1 MRLAAAL
8 LLTVVLTLS
17 GLDWALFRVGGL
29 ERRLVPTDPEAAR
42 TKLLMAS
49 RHRDARVLYV
59 GDSRVATDIDPDT
72 VTAVCGCGPGYNAG
86 FGAADPRLM
95 HLMLRRLLVNV
106 SPVIVVVGVSQWS
119 LSDAADIAVYGPARD
134 LLAPWEFVR
143 VVGFTGPAELTSVT
157 LGKLW
162 TAYRYRQELRATVMA
177 AVGEPTIPFRRGF
190 VPRTESLAVARVV
203 RDVPGVW
210 RRGFEHF
217 DVRGRRASALRAV
230 LDDARA
236 RGLQVML
243 LAPPLHPAS
252 RRILEP
258 ELRAFRS
265 MLREI
270 GAASG
275 VVTEDLTDPGWL
287 SVGDFADNVHL
298 NEGGALKFSR
308 HLGERL
314 RTLSEAR

>member
-1 MRLAAAL
+1 MAAL
-8 LLTVVLTLS
+8 
-17 GLDWALFRVGGL
+17 
-29 ERRLVPTDPEAAR
+29 
-42 TKLLMAS
+42 
-49 RHRDARVLYV
+49 
-59 GDSRVATDIDPDT
+59 
-72 VTAVCGCGPGYNAG
+72 
-86 FGAADPRLM
+86 
-95 HLMLRRLLVNV
+95 
-106 SPVIVVVGVSQWS
+106 
-119 LSDAADIAVYGPARD
+119 
-134 LLAPWEFVR
+134 
-143 VVGFTGPAELTSVT
+143 
-157 LGKLW
+157 
-162 TAYRYRQELRATVMA
+162 
-177 AVGEPTIPFRRGF
+177 GEPTIPFRRGF

-236 RGLQVML
+236 RRLQVML

-252 RRILEP
+252 RRVLER

-270 GAASG
+270 GAAGG
-275 VVTEDLTDPGWL
+275 VVTEDATDPGWL
-287 SVGDFADNVHL
+287 SLGDFADNVHL